1 MSYRRLAALAIAVAL
16 PATAANAQNVE
27 AITGHVRL
35 VEATYMPS
43 VVTFMLDAGTAT
55 CPSGRYLTWAKDT
68 ENNKAVFA
76 ALLSAQSTGHRVN
89 FYYATGDTGCK
100 GTFLHVLND

>member
-1 MSYRRLAALAIAVAL
+1 MSYRRLVSLALGLVV
-16 PATAANAQNVE
+16 ATAHAQNVE

-35 VEATYMPS
+35 VEATYMPGTI
-43 VVTFMLDAGTAT
+43 TFMLDTGTTT
-55 CPSGRYLTWAKDT
+55 CPTGRYLTWSKDV

-76 ALLSAQSTGHRVN
+76 ALLSAQATGHKVN
-89 FYYATGDTGCK
+89 FYYAAGDTTCK